1 MLKGIYLRLCYYSSY
16 QNEHITNRYV
26 KIVHIFQYVF
36 SPFIFIHI
44 LSKLVKSS
52 PIKNLSPKITI
63 NKAVISSKH
72 QSLPFKYFILTS
84 SLLFIIL
91 LSLNKAEA
99 IFVNQSVKPIEG
111 SLPYLALD
119 KNGVYKVTK
128 SSDFLNI
135 KLPDGKIYVPEEGS
149 ILNTIVDKS
158 TSTKP
163 IELPKDIIFSQIDT
177 LVPFGNYPSV
187 PLNTVF
193 DAPNNFWKDDDDDK
207 NFSATGNLTVKW
219 VDSYGEDVTSK
230 VKNAPWE
237 KLDPCASPY
246 KLTLSI
252 SDFKLMT
259 QYGVPKESSM
269 VAKSHDYYLRPAVEK
284 PYACYA
290 KPSFNYDSATNP
302 SLQDVDGPEWVA
314 GKGFKAVIDDDDS
327 NTSIVN
333 FPSTGANNLYFDLIL
348 AGVTA
353 KEVIDGYPDGDFPST
368 AGGSV
373 PQPPSAKLSI
383 PPGQDANLSNQLRV
397 TLIGPNTGIT
407 KLRNNMFAPTQF
419 SLMYKKTNT
428 LIYKFS
434 IVSWYMFVNQQFNT
448 IDEFKKFCLR
458 QGNGWT
464 GFNIAKVDQLTNA
477 NAYTWNNGIS
487 GRQINNYRRSL
498 NYNRSGKP
506 VGGIFSEW
514 GSLSEQNYP
523 GSGWVADIYITQST
537 YDGDHRYYVDSR
549 DGRILKQDG
558 VSSNYGQVCAG
569 PYILTSSERVEIK
582 SNP

>member
-26 KIVHIFQYVF
+26 KIAHIFQYVF
-36 SPFIFIHI
+36 SLFIFIHI
-44 LSKLVKSS
+44 LSKLVKNS

-63 NKAVISSKH
+63 NKAVISSEH

-84 SLLFIIL
+84 SLLFFIL

-207 NFSATGNLTVKW
+207 SFSATGNLTVKW

-259 QYGVPKESSM
+259 QYGIPKEISM

-290 KPSFNYDSATNP
+290 RPSLNYDSITNP

-314 GKGFKAVIDDDDS
+314 GKGFKVTAAKLGVGSDEK
-327 NTSIVN
+327 N
-333 FPSTGANNLYFDLIL
+333 FPNTGANNLYFDLIL

-353 KEVIDGYPDGDFPST
+353 KEVLDGYPDGNLKKSG
-368 AGGSV
+368 GGSV
-373 PQPPSAKLSI
+373 PKPMTAKLSI
-383 PPGQDANLSNQLRV
+383 PPGQDANTSNQLRV
-397 TLIGPNTGIT
+397 TFFGPNTGIT
-407 KLRNNMFAPTQF
+407 KESDNMYLATRF
-419 SLMYKKTNT
+419 SIRHKDSNT
-428 LIYKFS
+428 LLYQFAIWN
-434 IVSWYMFVNQQFNT
+434 WYIFVDKKFNT
-448 IDEFKKFCLR
+448 IDEFRKYCLR
-458 QGNGWT
+458 QGSGWT
-464 GFNIAKVDQLTNA
+464 GFDIVNVNQLTNA
-477 NAYTWNNGIS
+477 NAYTWNDGINGH
-487 GRQINNYRRSL
+487 QINNYRRSL
-498 NYNRSGKP
+498 NWANGNKRI
-506 VGGIFSEW
+506 GGIFSEW
-514 GSLSEQNYP
+514 GWISEQNYP
-523 GSGWVADIYITQST
+523 GSGWTADNYLTKST
-537 YDGDHRYYVDSR
+537 YDGDHRYYVSSH
-549 DGRILKQDG
+549 DGRILKQEE
-558 VSSNYGQVCAG
+558 VSSNYGQVCVG
-569 PYILTSSERVEIK
+569 PYSLNDSEKEEIK
-582 SNP
+582 K

>member
-36 SPFIFIHI
+36 SLFIFIHI
-44 LSKLVKSS
+44 LSKLVKNS

-63 NKAVISSKH
+63 NKAVISSEH

-84 SLLFIIL
+84 SLLFFIL

-207 NFSATGNLTVKW
+207 SFSATGNLTVKW

-259 QYGVPKESSM
+259 QYGIPKEISM

-290 KPSFNYDSATNP
+290 RPSLNYDSITNP

-314 GKGFKAVIDDDDS
+314 GKGFAVGDIYGID
-327 NTSIVN
+327 TGR
-333 FPSTGANNLYFDLIL
+333 PSTFPKTGTNNLYFDLIL

-353 KEVIDGYPDGDFPST
+353 KEVLDGYPDGVVKHE
-368 AGGSV
+368 ALGGAFKPV
-373 PQPPSAKLSI
+373 TLKLSI
-383 PPGQDANLSNQLRV
+383 PPGQDANTSNQLRV
-397 TLIGPNTGIT
+397 TMIGPNASVNG
-407 KLRNNMFAPTQF
+407 RNNYFA
-419 SLMYKKTNT
+419 SLGFNIRHKESNTRLYSFILAQWFIFMDKK
-428 LIYKFS
+428 
-434 IVSWYMFVNQQFNT
+434 FNT
-448 IDEFKKFCLR
+448 IDELANYCHR
-458 QGNGWT
+458 QGTKNFAYT
-464 GFNIAKVDQLTNA
+464 IARVGDLTNA
-477 NAYTWNNGIS
+477 NAYTWTYGIAN
-487 GRQINNYRRSL
+487 RNINNYRRTYAS
-498 NYNRSGKP
+498 NYYSNNL
-506 VGGIFSEW
+506 FAEW
-514 GSLSEQNYP
+514 GFLSEENYP
-523 GSGWVADIYITQST
+523 GSGWNGDT
-537 YDGDHRYYVDSR
+537 YLTVSMYDENKRYFVSAR
-549 DGRILKQDG
+549 DGSILKLEEKAP
-558 VSSNYGQVCAG
+558 SNYSQVCVG
-569 PYILTSSERVEIK
+569 PYILSDSEREKVK
-582 SNP
+582 NP

>member
-52 PIKNLSPKITI
+52 PIKNLTPKITI
-63 NKAVISSKH
+63 NKAVISSEH

-149 ILNTIVDKS
+149 ILNTIVDNS

-290 KPSFNYDSATNP
+290 RPSLNYDSTTNP
-302 SLQDVDGPEWVA
+302 SLLDVDGPDWVP
-314 GKGFKAVIDDDDS
+314 GKGFIIGDIDGF
-327 NTSIVN
+327 TTT
-333 FPSTGANNLYFDLIL
+333 FPKTGAHNLYFDLIL

-353 KEVIDGYPDGDFPST
+353 QQVIDGYP
-368 AGGSV
+368 GGVVTYHSGANV
-373 PQPPSAKLSI
+373 PRPASLKLSI
-383 PPGQDANLSNQLRV
+383 PPGQDPKTSNQLRV
-397 TLIGPNTGIT
+397 TLNGPHNGVTPDKNKMFLATAFEIKHMESGT
-407 KLRNNMFAPTQF
+407 KLYSFVITH
-419 SLMYKKTNT
+419 
-428 LIYKFS
+428 
-434 IVSWYMFVNQQFNT
+434 WYLLLDEKFNT
-448 IDEFKKFCLR
+448 INELEKACHKF
-458 QGNGWT
+458 GNRKFAYT
-464 GFNIAKVDQLTNA
+464 IVKADDLTNA
-477 NAYTWNNGIS
+477 NAYTWKDGNGGIEN
-487 GRQINNYRRSL
+487 RNINNYRRTFNN
-498 NYNRSGKP
+498 NYYMGKL
-506 VGGIFSEW
+506 FAEW
-514 GSLSEQNYP
+514 GFVSEENYP
-523 GSGWVADIYITQST
+523 GIGWGGDTYLTKST
-537 YDGDHRYYVDSR
+537 YDGDKRYFVSAR
-549 DGRILKQDG
+549 DGRILKQEE
-558 VSSNYGQVCAG
+558 VSSNYNQVCVG
-569 PYILTSSERVEIK
+569 PYSLSDSERNELK
-582 SNP
+582 NP